1 MMSTTFITTI
11 EWQIF
16 HNILSKYF
24 ITTFFDNIHYH
35 NILRQTLK
43 WQIINRC
50 INEVSQQSISML
62 NYSTSLLQY
71 LHLNYWVTDSSSDY
85 ETVMKQ
91 FFITKHLITKHLIT
105 KHLITKHLIQNISSQ
120 NISSQNISSQN
131 FIATNWVTDI
141 SPNSSPNS
149 SSHFFIGP
157 LFTTILSQQL
167 YSNIFIT
174 NFNEL
179 FLRNIYVIV
188 LQISSSQ
195 TFTNSLSQSLSDR
208 CFDKLFTNIQMSY
221 IFHHKHSQTLY
232 HKV

>member
-91 FFITKHLITKHLIT
+91 FFITKNLITKNLITKHSLTKHLIT
-105 KHLITKHLIQNISSQ
+105 KHLITKHSLTTS
-120 NISSQNISSQN
+120 
-131 FIATNWVTDI
+131 TNWVTDI
-141 SPNSSPNS
+141 SSNS
-149 SSHFFIGP
+149 SSDLHSPQYFHNNFIQ
-157 LFTTILSQQL
+157 IWRI
-167 YSNIFIT
+167 YFIT

-195 TFTNSLSQSLSDR
+195 TFTNSLSRILNYR
-208 CFDKLFTNIQMSY
+208 FTSSQHIEWR
-221 IFHHKHSQTLY
+221 IIHHFI
-232 HKV
+232 

>member
-1 MMSTTFITTI
+1 MKQNFHNILSQNFITTI

-16 HNILSKYF
+16 HHILYHKTF
-24 ITTFFDNIHYH
+24 TTFFDK
-35 NILRQTLK
+35 L
-43 WQIINRC
+43 
-50 INEVSQQSISML
+50 SQ
-62 NYSTSLLQY
+62 
-71 LHLNYWVTDSSSDY
+71 HL
-85 ETVMKQ
+85 
-91 FFITKHLITKHLIT
+91 ITKHLITKHLIT

-232 HKV
+232 YKV

>member
-105 KHLITKHLIQNISSQ
+105 KHLIQ

-188 LQISSSQ
+188 LRISSTQ
-195 TFTNSLSQSLSDR
+195 L
-208 CFDKLFTNIQMSY
+208 
-221 IFHHKHSQTLY
+221 HSQTLY

>member
-105 KHLITKHLIQNISSQ
+105 KLYRNKLGDRYFTKLFTKLFITFFHRTFIHHNTFTATLFEYLHHKLQRIIFEKHLCYCS
-120 NISSQNISSQN
+120 
-131 FIATNWVTDI
+131 
-141 SPNSSPNS
+141 
-149 SSHFFIGP
+149 
-157 LFTTILSQQL
+157 
-167 YSNIFIT
+167 SNIFIT
-174 NFNEL
+174 N
-179 FLRNIYVIV
+179 IH
-188 LQISSSQ
+188 
-195 TFTNSLSQSLSDR
+195 
-208 CFDKLFTNIQMSY
+208 KLFITK
-221 IFHHKHSQTLY
+221 FKW
-232 HKV
+232 

>member
-1 MMSTTFITTI
+1 MKQNFHNIFVTKYFATNYETKLSQHSLTNFRNILS
-11 EWQIF
+11 QNF
-16 HNILSKYF
+16 HNILW
-24 ITTFFDNIHYH
+24 
-35 NILRQTLK
+35 QTLK

-50 INEVSQQSISML
+50 INEVSQQSISVL

-105 KHLITKHLIQNISSQ
+105 TS
-120 NISSQNISSQN
+120 
-131 FIATNWVTDI
+131 TNWVTDI
-141 SPNSSPNS
+141 SSNSSSNSSPHS
-149 SSHFFIGP
+149 SPQYFHNNFIQ
-157 LFTTILSQQL
+157 IWRI
-167 YSNIFIT
+167 YFIT

-188 LQISSSQ
+188 LRISSTQ
-195 TFTNSLSQSLSDR
+195 L
-208 CFDKLFTNIQMSY
+208 
-221 IFHHKHSQTLY
+221 HSQTLY

>member
-1 MMSTTFITTI
+1 
-11 EWQIF
+11 
-16 HNILSKYF
+16 
-24 ITTFFDNIHYH
+24 
-35 NILRQTLK
+35 
-43 WQIINRC
+43 
-50 INEVSQQSISML
+50 
-62 NYSTSLLQY
+62 
-71 LHLNYWVTDSSSDY
+71 
-85 ETVMKQ
+85 MKQ

-105 KHLITKHLIQNISSQ
+105 KHLITKHLITKHLIQNISSQNISSQNISSQNISSQ